1 MEKTDEQFECEIE
14 QIHNMFPNA
23 QFEIAINIEEM
34 DNLVTDKKFIIVKNT
49 YSCYCYDDCKKNTDY
64 FYIRGENMT
73 YKYVIEQ
80 LIEQGLEL
88 DCNHIYLEGLYKTKD
103 SDCQF
108 EILTG
113 S

>member
-1 MEKTDEQFECEIE
+1 
-14 QIHNMFPNA
+14 
-23 QFEIAINIEEM
+23 
-34 DNLVTDKKFIIVKNT
+34 
-49 YSCYCYDDCKKNTDY
+49 
-64 FYIRGENMT
+64 MT